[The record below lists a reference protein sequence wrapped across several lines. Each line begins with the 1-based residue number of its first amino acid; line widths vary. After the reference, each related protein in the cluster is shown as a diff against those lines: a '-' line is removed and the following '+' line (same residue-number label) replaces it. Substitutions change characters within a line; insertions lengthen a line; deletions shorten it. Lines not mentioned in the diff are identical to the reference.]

1 MTDRAWRNFAEDAVN
16 DLFKDYVAD
25 QALAVIRQQIDLATF
40 KTKVLAARDQR
51 QSVLEALDTL

>member
-16 DLFKDYVAD
+16 DLFKEYVSD
-25 QALAVIRQQIDLATF
+25 QALAVIRQQIDVATF

-51 QSVLEALDTL
+51 QLVLEALDTI